1 VKLFY
6 ESSERAR
13 AEALF
18 GGTGALPGTYTWLW
32 SDCLSCMRPRP
43 LSRLT
48 SSWEVDSY
56 CVRYGRRLQLVCHFV
71 MAHDM
76 PSLVLCKI
84 QKPFRE
90 EWRPKVDRRRA
101 NKIAHNLLYL
111 DRFISRKKTQF
122 AWPFNLLCS
131 CRNPLKI
138 FLFSPSTN
146 YFWITRPSTHA
157 SVWAS
162 TFILI
167 IRKYCLLLLDTS

>member
-1 VKLFY
+1 MKLFC
-6 ESSERAR
+6 ETSETAR

-18 GGTGALPGTYTWLW
+18 GGTGALPGTYMWLW

-111 DRFISRKKTQF
+111 DRFISRKK
-122 AWPFNLLCS
+122 PNSRDLL
-131 CRNPLKI
+131 I
-138 FLFSPSTN
+138 FYALAEIHSKFSFFLLPQITFGSLDHRPMPPYGLALLF
-146 YFWITRPSTHA
+146 
-157 SVWAS
+157 
-162 TFILI
+162 
-167 IRKYCLLLLDTS
+167 